1 MKLNLILFV
10 VLIIF
15 ALTTV
20 NFKHQTRSNYA
31 ELDEE
36 NKKTLNLKD
45 QQTMLRIEESS
56 ESRIEKIEKTAK
68 QKLNMQVPSKK
79 EKRVII
85 RWLKLNQ
92 EKNILNYQELDG
104 AQF

>member
-10 VLIIF
+10 VLIVC

-20 NFKHQTRSNYA
+20 NFKHLTRNNFA

-36 NKKTLNLKD
+36 SKNTLDLKD

-56 ESRIEKIEKTAK
+56 ESRIEMIEIIAK
-68 QKLNMQVPSKK
+68 HKLNMHIPSKK
-79 EKRVII
+79 EKKVII
-85 RWLKLNQ
+85 R
-92 EKNILNYQELDG
+92 
-104 AQF
+104 

>member
-20 NFKHQTRSNYA
+20 NFKHQTRNNYA

-36 NKKTLNLKD
+36 NKKTLDLKD

-56 ESRIEKIEKTAK
+56 ESRIEIIEKSAK
-68 QKLNMQVPSKK
+68 HKLNMRVPSKE
-79 EKRVII
+79 EKKVII
-85 RWLKLNQ
+85 KWIKLDQ
-92 EKNILNYQELDG
+92 EKNILSYQKLGD
-104 AQF
+104 A

>member
-20 NFKHQTRSNYA
+20 NFKHQTKNNYA
-31 ELDEE
+31 KLNEE
-36 NKKTLNLKD
+36 NKKTLDLKD

-56 ESRIEKIEKTAK
+56 ESRIEIIEKTAK
-68 QKLNMQVPSKK
+68 HKLNMHIPNKK
-79 EKRVII
+79 ERKVII
-85 RWLKLNQ
+85 KWLKLNL
-92 EKNILNYQELDG
+92 EKNISNYQELEG
-104 AQF
+104 E

>member
-10 VLIIF
+10 VLIVC

-20 NFKHQTRSNYA
+20 NFKHLTRNSFA

-36 NKKTLNLKD
+36 NKNTLDLKD

-56 ESRIEKIEKTAK
+56 ESRIEIIEKIAK
-68 QKLNMQVPSKK
+68 QELDMHIPNRQEKK
-79 EKRVII
+79 VII
-85 RWLKLNQ
+85 RWLK
-92 EKNILNYQELDG
+92 
-104 AQF
+104 

>member
-10 VLIIF
+10 VLIIC

-20 NFKHQTRSNYA
+20 NFKHLTRNSFA

-36 NKKTLNLKD
+36 SKNTLDLKD

-56 ESRIEKIEKTAK
+56 ESRIEMIEKAAK
-68 QKLNMQVPSKK
+68 YKLNMHIPSKK
-79 EKRVII
+79 EKKVII
-85 RWLKLNQ
+85 R
-92 EKNILNYQELDG
+92 
-104 AQF
+104 

>member
-20 NFKHQTRSNYA
+20 NFKHQTKNNYA
-31 ELDEE
+31 KLNEE
-36 NKKTLNLKD
+36 NKKTLDLKD

-68 QKLNMQVPSKK
+68 QKLNMKVPSNK

-85 RWLKLNQ
+85 R
-92 EKNILNYQELDG
+92 
-104 AQF
+104 

>member
-10 VLIIF
+10 VLIVC

-20 NFKHQTRSNYA
+20 NFKHLTRNNFA

-36 NKKTLNLKD
+36 SKNTLDLKD

-56 ESRIEKIEKTAK
+56 ESRIEMIERIAK
-68 QKLNMQVPSKK
+68 HKLNMHIPSKK
-79 EKRVII
+79 EKKVII
-85 RWLKLNQ
+85 R
-92 EKNILNYQELDG
+92 
-104 AQF
+104 

>member
-10 VLIIF
+10 VLIVC

-20 NFKHQTRSNYA
+20 NFKHLTRNSFA

-36 NKKTLNLKD
+36 NKNTLDLKD

-56 ESRIEKIEKTAK
+56 ESRIEMVEKIAK
-68 QKLNMQVPSKK
+68 DKLNMHIPSKK
-79 EKRVII
+79 EKKVII
-85 RWLKLNQ
+85 RWLKLNL
-92 EKNILNYQELDG
+92 EKNILNYQQLGDE
-104 AQF
+104 

>member
-1 MKLNLILFV
+1 MKLNLILFI

-20 NFKHQTRSNYA
+20 NFKHQTRNNYA

-36 NKKTLNLKD
+36 NKKTLDLKD

-56 ESRIEKIEKTAK
+56 ESRIEIIEKTAK
-68 QKLNMQVPSKK
+68 HKLNMHIPNKK
-79 EKRVII
+79 ERKVII
-85 RWLKLNQ
+85 KWLKLNL
-92 EKNILNYQELDG
+92 EKNISNYQELEG
-104 AQF
+104 E

>member
-1 MKLNLILFV
+1 MKLNLILFI

-68 QKLNMQVPSKK
+68 QKLNMKVPSNK

-85 RWLKLNQ
+85 R
-92 EKNILNYQELDG
+92 
-104 AQF
+104 